1 MDDEFELPAEYKGH
15 RYLFKASLLV
25 FGFTHKFKVDV
36 NAQIILV
43 PAFYIHPGKK
53 AQLKAADDD
62 M

>member
-1 MDDEFELPAEYKGH
+1 
-15 RYLFKASLLV
+15 V

-62 M
+62 I

>member
-1 MDDEFELPAEYKGH
+1 MDDEFELPAEYKGPSI
-15 RYLFKASLLV
+15 FKASLPV

-53 AQLKAADDD
+53 AQLKNCG
-62 M
+62 